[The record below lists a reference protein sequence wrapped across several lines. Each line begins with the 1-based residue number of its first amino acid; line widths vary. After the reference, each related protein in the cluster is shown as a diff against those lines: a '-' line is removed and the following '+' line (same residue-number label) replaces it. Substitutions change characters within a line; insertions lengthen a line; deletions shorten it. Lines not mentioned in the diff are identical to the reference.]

1 MVRRIDA
8 VIPGL
13 DSNKIASNVSQ
24 RIDAGAS
31 VAPSAYQAAKTFGTC
46 IAPLGQALKLTATV
60 MDKIANVCQCF
71 SLLRVTLDI
80 SNSMN
85 RRISYSIY
93 SANPPKSRLN
103 SPSYPS
109 DEPQPDLPLR
119 DATVVEQVLV
129 HRDQRGAPWAR
140 KNTGRISQC
149 EY

>member
-1 MVRRIDA
+1 MRRIDA
-8 VIPGL
+8 VIPRL

-31 VAPSAYQAAKTFGTC
+31 VAPSAYQTAKTFGTC
-46 IAPLGQALKLTATV
+46 IAPQALKLTATV
-60 MDKIANVCQCF
+60 MDKIADVRQCF

-85 RRISYSIY
+85 RCIPYSIY

-109 DEPQPDLPLR
+109 DEPQPDLLLR

-129 HRDQRGAPWAR
+129 HRDQRGAPWAG